1 MCGINQSPARAG
13 LVRVQEEEQTK
24 PSIALVLLGFF
35 MSLFLGWKLP
45 KSAKKVLKST
55 KKDQK
60 QANMH
65 ANLCE

>member
-1 MCGINQSPARAG
+1 MKPKE
-13 LVRVQEEEQTK
+13 VQEEEQTE
-24 PSIALVLLGFF
+24 PSIDKTLLVFF
-35 MSLFLGWKLP
+35 MGFSFGWKLP